1 LDQGRKTLKGKMVA
15 LIVLAT
21 LIVSLVFLAYAQKQA
36 AIPRIG
42 ILRAGTPPDANLE
55 SFLQALRVLG
65 YVEGNNIIIEHRFVE
80 GK

>member
-1 LDQGRKTLKGKMVA
+1 MKGKMVA

-21 LIVSLVFLAYAQKQA
+21 LIVSLVFVTYAQKQA

-42 ILRAGTPPDANLE
+42 ILRAVTQPDANLE
-55 SFLQALRVLG
+55 LFLQALRDLG
-65 YVEGNNIIIEHRFVE
+65 YVEGNNINIEHRFAE